1 MMLGT
6 NNPPALD
13 PAPREI
19 WAVNAVV
26 HSVPLGTPMIA
37 IILDDM
43 GLDRARSERGTRLL
57 TLSYMSYA
65 EDLIAQTGSAR
76 ARGQELMLHLRM
88 EPEGDA
94 DPGPGALLMKLSDV
108 ELCERI
114 DFALGR
120 FPGFVAVSNH
130 MGSRFTAEPARM
142 TLVLGAI
149 RRSGHL
155 FLDSLAAPHAIA
167 PSLGRKMGVPTIARD
182 VFLDNVYSQEE
193 VWFRL
198 PKAEGIA
205 ETEGTAIAIG
215 HPRDATLAVL
225 EDWIAERGNCSAK
238 LVPVSSIARVRLDRQ
253 QLVMIKP

>member
-1 MMLGT
+1 
-6 NNPPALD
+6 
-13 PAPREI
+13 
-19 WAVNAVV
+19 
-26 HSVPLGTPMIA
+26 MIA

-43 GLDRARSERGTRLL
+43 GLDRRRSEQATRLPGPL

-65 EDLIAQTGSAR
+65 DDLIAQTGSAR
-76 ARGQELMLHLRM
+76 ARGHELMLHLPM

-94 DPGPGALLMKLSDV
+94 DPGPGALLMKLSDG
-108 ELCERI
+108 ELRERI

-120 FPGFVAVSNH
+120 FPGFVAVNNH
-130 MGSRFTAEPARM
+130 MGSRLTADPARM
-142 TLVLGAI
+142 RLVLGAI

-155 FLDSLAAPHAIA
+155 FLDSLTTPRAVAL
-167 PSLGRKMGVPTIARD
+167 SLGPKMGVPTIVRD
-182 VFLDNVYSQEE
+182 VFLDDVDSQEE

-198 PKAEGIA
+198 LKAEHIA

-225 EDWIAERGNCSAK
+225 EDWIAERGNRSAK
-238 LVPVSSIARVRLDRQ
+238 LVPVSAIARVRLGRQ